1 MPDLALDQQRAQPLY
16 LTSPRLTEAGLPHLF
31 TTRHFPG
38 VTSPRDPGSP
48 FDADALR
55 LLAELDL
62 HAGPPAF
69 LRQVHGADVL
79 AAERAGLVGR
89 ADVVVTDRPGLPL
102 AIFTADCVPLVL
114 YDPVGRRLA
123 LAHAGW
129 RGTAA
134 AAARAAAGALIA
146 AGGAPE
152 TLRRRD
158 RPVDRTVLLRGRRAG
173 HRAVRCRVSRG
184 LAGVGDGGGPRQVD
198 AGSVAGQCRPAP
210 DGRARSGAHRQP
222 GALHLVPRR
231 SLLLVSARA
240 GAGTARGRRGAAA
253 GPQSHARTGCGIAVS
268 RPVFARTGRVNV
280 PSGRA
285 C

>member
-1 MPDLALDQQRAQPLY
+1 MLHLALDQPRGQPLY

-38 VTSPRDPGSP
+38 VTSPRDPGPP
-48 FDADALR
+48 FDADAIR

-62 HAGPPAF
+62 HPGPPAF

-114 YDPVGRRLA
+114 YDPAGRRLA

-134 AAARAAAGALIA
+134 AAARAAAG
-146 AGGAPE
+146 GAPE
-152 TLRRRD
+152 TFVGAIGPSIGPCCYEVD
-158 RPVDRTVLLRGRRAG
+158 EPVIERL
-173 HRAVRCRVSRG
+173 
-184 LAGVGDGGGPRQVD
+184 D
-198 AGSVAGQCRPAP
+198 AGF
-210 DGRARSGAHRQP
+210 P
-222 GALHLVPRR
+222 GDW
-231 SLLLVSARA
+231 
-240 GAGTARGRRGAAA
+240 RGWVTAA
-253 GPQSHARTGCGIAVS
+253 GPGKWMLDLWRANVEQLRMDGLDPARIDNLGLCTSCRADLFFSYRRGRGQGRLVALAALPPGLKATRARATGS
-268 RPVFARTGRVNV
+268 R
-280 PSGRA
+280 
-285 C
+285 

>member
-1 MPDLALDQQRAQPLY
+1 MLGSEATRIGETMPRMPDLALESPGAHPRY
-16 LTSPRLTEAGLPHLF
+16 LTSPHLAEAGLPHLF

-55 LLAELDL
+55 LLAECEIP
-62 HAGPPAF
+62 AGPPAF

-79 AAERAGLVGR
+79 AAEQAGLIGQ

-114 YDPVGRRLA
+114 YDPVGRRLV

-129 RGTAA
+129 RGTAG

-152 TLRRRD
+152 TFVGAIG
-158 RPVDRTVLLRGRRAG
+158 PSIGPCCYEVDEPSSSGSMRG
-173 HRAVRCRVSRG
+173 S
-184 LAGVGDGGGPRQVD
+184 
-198 AGSVAGQCRPAP
+198 
-210 DGRARSGAHRQP
+210 P
-222 GALHLVPRR
+222 G
-231 SLLLVSARA
+231 
-240 GAGTARGRRGAAA
+240 TGRRG
-253 GPQSHARTGCGIAVS
+253 
-268 RPVFARTGRVNV
+268 
-280 PSGRA
+280 
-285 C
+285 

>member
-1 MPDLALDQQRAQPLY
+1 MPDLALDPPRAQPLY

-79 AAERAGLVGR
+79 AAEHAGLVGR

-102 AIFTADCVPLVL
+102 AIFTAECVPLVL

-152 TLRRRD
+152 TFVGAIGPSIGPCCYEVD
-158 RPVDRTVLLRGRRAG
+158 EPVIERL
-173 HRAVRCRVSRG
+173 
-184 LAGVGDGGGPRQVD
+184 D
-198 AGSVAGQCRPAP
+198 AGFPG
-210 DGRARSGAHRQP
+210 DWRAW
-222 GALHLVPRR
+222 V
-231 SLLLVSARA
+231 
-240 GAGTARGRRGAAA
+240 TAA
-253 GPQSHARTGCGIAVS
+253 GPGKWMLDLWRANVEQLRMDGLDPARIDNLALCTSCRDDLFFSYRRGRGQGRLVAVAALPPGLKATRARATGS
-268 RPVFARTGRVNV
+268 R
-280 PSGRA
+280 
-285 C
+285 

>member
-1 MPDLALDQQRAQPLY
+1 MPRMPDLALDPPREHPLY

-31 TTRHFPG
+31 TTRYFPG

-79 AAERAGLVGR
+79 AAKQAGLVGR

-114 YDPVGRRLA
+114 YDPVGRRLV

-152 TLRRRD
+152 TFVGAIGPSIGPCCYEVDEPVIERLDAGFPGDWQGWVTATGPGKWMLDLWRANVEQLRMDGLDPARIDNLGLCTSCRAD
-158 RPVDRTVLLRGRRAG
+158 LFFSYRRGRGQGRLV
-173 HRAVRCRVSRG
+173 AVAALPPG
-184 LAGVGDGGGPRQVD
+184 LKAT
-198 AGSVAGQCRPAP
+198 
-210 DGRARSGAHRQP
+210 RARA
-222 GALHLVPRR
+222 
-231 SLLLVSARA
+231 
-240 GAGTARGRRGAAA
+240 
-253 GPQSHARTGCGIAVS
+253 TGS
-268 RPVFARTGRVNV
+268 R
-280 PSGRA
+280 
-285 C
+285 

>member
-1 MPDLALDQQRAQPLY
+1 MPDLAPDPPREQPLY

-48 FDADALR
+48 FDAVALR

-79 AAERAGLVGR
+79 AAEQAGLVGR

-114 YDPVGRRLA
+114 YDPVGRRLV

-152 TLRRRD
+152 TFVGAIGPSIGPCCYEVDEPVTAEFAQAFGDRWRAWVTPSRDGRVMLDLWSANEALLVEAGVAPASIENPRLCTACHPELLYSYRRGN
-158 RPVDRTVLLRGRRAG
+158 RGRL
-173 HRAVRCRVSRG
+173 VT
-184 LAGVGDGGGPRQVD
+184 LA
-198 AGSVAGQCRPAP
+198 
-210 DGRARSGAHRQP
+210 
-222 GALHLVPRR
+222 ALP
-231 SLLLVSARA
+231 
-240 GAGTARGRRGAAA
+240 
-253 GPQSHARTGCGIAVS
+253 
-268 RPVFARTGRVNV
+268 
-280 PSGRA
+280 
-285 C
+285 